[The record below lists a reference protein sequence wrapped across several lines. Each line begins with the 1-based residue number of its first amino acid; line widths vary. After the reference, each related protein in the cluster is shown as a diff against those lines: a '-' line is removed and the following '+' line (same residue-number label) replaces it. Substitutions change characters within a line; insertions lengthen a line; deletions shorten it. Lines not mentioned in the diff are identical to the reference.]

1 MSVFLPSIE
10 GLGLVGGAF
19 EFIAGGPRR
28 NHEGAGIF
36 FHFFGDLGLHAHL
49 GIPSKVILL
58 RVLQLELARDTRER
72 IGRLITLAG
81 DNEVDG
87 VAGLHLDIA
96 AVQIAAAAA
105 HIGADDFLAEP
116 LATGVAG
123 AAVNDKAGDA
133 IPSIIIVSFAEII
146 RELIVKSSL
155 GVVVQAMLQPAG
167 DIYSSVHGGDPAAHH
182 GDVGLRAGMS
192 ALRS

>member
-1 MSVFLPSIE
+1 M
-10 GLGLVGGAF
+10 
-19 EFIAGGPRR
+19 
-28 NHEGAGIF
+28 
-36 FHFFGDLGLHAHL
+36 
-49 GIPSKVILL
+49 
-58 RVLQLELARDTRER
+58 ELARDTRER

-133 IPSIIIVSFAEII
+133 IPSIVIVPFAEII

-182 GDVGLRAGMS
+182 GDVGLRAGMA